1 MSINPNTQYT
11 LSGSQITDL
20 KTYVKAAMES
30 PSVLLGTSDPTSST
44 AGEVGILYYN
54 KTSGEPFVC
63 TAKTAQGTTPETYT
77 YTWASLLAS
86 TVSALNAINNGGGN

>member
-1 MSINPNTQYT
+1 MAINPNDQYT
-11 LSGSQITDL
+11 LSGSQLEDL
-20 KTYVKAAMES
+20 RDYVKAATEM
-30 PSVLLGTSDPTSST
+30 PSTLLGTSDPTTST
-44 AGEVGILYYN
+44 AGQVGQQYYN

-86 TVSALNAINNGGGN
+86 TVSALHTINNGGGN